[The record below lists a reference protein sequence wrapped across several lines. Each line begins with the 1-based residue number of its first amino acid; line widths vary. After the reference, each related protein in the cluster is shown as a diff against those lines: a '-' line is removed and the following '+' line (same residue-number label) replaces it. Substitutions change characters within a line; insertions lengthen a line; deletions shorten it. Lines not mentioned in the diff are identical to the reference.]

1 VDYKATISPVCLPS
15 ASSSADQYA
24 DKDATIIGW
33 GTLIEGEKLIS
44 YKIICVFSVLNI
56 FFLGGFQSPVLQQ
69 VTVQLMTNAKCQ
81 AFYAGKDKIFDHMI
95 CAAAPG
101 KDSCQVIF
109 KINSEPFR
117 KQQLAGNSALYLE

>member
-1 VDYKATISPVCLPS
+1 MDYKATISPVCLPS
-15 ASSSADQYA
+15 SGSSADQYA

-44 YKIICVFSVLNI
+44 YKTICVFCTKYFV
-56 FFLGGFQSPVLQQ
+56 LGGFQSPVLQQ

-109 KINSEPFR
+109 KN
-117 KQQLAGNSALYLE
+117 

>member
-44 YKIICVFSVLNI
+44 YKTICVFYAKYFV
-56 FFLGGFQSPVLQQ
+56 LGGFQSPVLQQ

-109 KINSEPFR
+109 EINSEPLR